1 MSEPATTVE
10 TRVVDEKKT
19 QSGWTGAGFGIVVFS
34 FGIVLLGY
42 TFKLAFD
49 RFATPAE
56 KALNIAPGK
65 PLDIAQVVQSFA
77 GLIIQVLL
85 LLVMAVIG
93 AIIANRGIK
102 MYTDSRTR

>member
-10 TRVVDEKKT
+10 RRVVEEK
-19 QSGWTGAGFGIVVFS
+19 QASSGWTGAAFGIIVFLL
-34 FGIVLLGY
+34 GIVLLGY

-49 RFATPAE
+49 RFAQPAE
-56 KALNIAPGK
+56 KALHITPGK

-85 LLVMAVIG
+85 LLVMAVVG
-93 AIIANRGIK
+93 AMIANRGIK
-102 MYTDSRTR
+102 MYSDSRSK